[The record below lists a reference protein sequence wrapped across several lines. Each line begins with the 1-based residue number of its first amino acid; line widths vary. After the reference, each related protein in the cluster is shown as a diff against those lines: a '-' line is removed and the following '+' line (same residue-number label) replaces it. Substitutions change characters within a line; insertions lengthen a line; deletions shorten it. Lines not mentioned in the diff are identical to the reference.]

1 MKSLKYM
8 LLAAA
13 GLVATVGCTEITDYP
28 DGRMEFEQIFDNP
41 KLVGGFMNACYAD
54 MVSQIAHEYGSHSYL
69 AAATDE
75 AHDIDDATGGAMYKW
90 NMGAVTSGDTPWNVK
105 HSSQNYNYWESYAS
119 IRRCNIMVERVETA
133 KIYLDSD
140 RESYRGEARGLRAY
154 YYLTLLKNYG
164 AVPLVLDN
172 TDEAVTDWSTARR
185 ATYSQVARQIIKDC
199 LEVVGYDP
207 ADHEIKFGGDE
218 VIPANTSLT
227 YVSGAS
233 DAAARRMNKAMCC
246 AFMSEAALYAAS
258 PLNFV
263 ENELEWEPV
272 WGDKIDEN
280 GNPVINPVTGEP
292 EQVVVDNVL
301 VQGKGAI
308 TWDEAA
314 AICKYAL
321 DLCKNNGL
329 KLVDRKPEGDYAK
342 YSYNAYDYYFLSTI
356 DTRGTNDTESILY
369 TATRWNSWQY
379 NGLPTTDGQ
388 SRAGACPTQELV
400 DCYETIDGKMPIL
413 GYADADHLQ
422 PILNPE
428 ATSYDPADP
437 YANRDPRMKCTLY
450 YHGAR
455 MYPEANTK
463 DDRTIDISPEGA
475 HAVSSTSVRFTRT
488 GYYMRKFISPSSSRN
503 GNNDGWMRT
512 YRLAEL
518 YLNYAEAA
526 NEAVLASGGGTVP
539 SDARSAVNDVRRRVD
554 MPSLPRSIS
563 PEDFRTR
570 VRNERRVELAY
581 EGHRFYDVRRWKIL
595 DNTDRVVTGMRVN
608 ADGNFER
615 FVVQRRQAYTDKY
628 LRLAIPRDEVTRL
641 ITQTGVNF
649 QNPGW

>member
-41 KLVGGFMNACYAD
+41 KLVGGYMNACYSD
-54 MVSQIAHEYGSHSYL
+54 MVTSIAQEYGSHSYL

-75 AHDIDDATGGAMYKW
+75 AHDIDDATGGSMYKW
-90 NMGAVTSGDTPWNVK
+90 NMGAVTSDDRPWSIK
-105 HSSQNYNYWESYAS
+105 YPTWDFYAS
-119 IRRCNIMVERVETA
+119 IRRCNIMIDRVETA

-140 RESYRGEARGLRAY
+140 RESYRGEARGLRAF
-154 YYLTLLKNYG
+154 YYLCLLKNYG

-172 TDEAVTDWSTARR
+172 TDEAVTDWSTARK
-185 ATYSQVARQIIKDC
+185 ATFSEVARQIIKDC

-207 ADHEIKFGGDE
+207 ADHDIKFGGDE
-218 VIPANTSLT
+218 VIPANTTLT

-246 AFMSEAALYAAS
+246 VFMSEAALYAAS
-258 PLNFV
+258 PLNY
-263 ENELEWEPV
+263 EE
-272 WGDKIDEN
+272 G
-280 GNPVINPVTGEP
+280 G
-292 EQVVVDNVL
+292 
-301 VQGKGAI
+301 I
-308 TWDEAA
+308 TWAEAS

-329 KLVDRKPEGDYAK
+329 ALVTREPVGDYAK
-342 YSYNAYDYYFLSTI
+342 YSYNAYDYFFLSTI

-369 TATRWNSWQY
+369 TGSRWNTWQY

-400 DCYETIDGKMPIL
+400 DCYETIDGQMPIL

-422 PILNPE
+422 PILNPA

-455 MYPEANTK
+455 MFPEANN
-463 DDRTIDISPEGA
+463 DDRTIDISENGS
-475 HAVSSTSVRFTRT
+475 HAVSASSVRFTRT

-512 YRLAEL
+512 FRLAEL

-526 NEAVLASGGGTVP
+526 NEALLESGATSVP
-539 SDARSAVNDVRRRVD
+539 TDVRSAVNDVRRRVG
-554 MPSLPRSIS
+554 MPSLSRQITTD
-563 PEDFRTR
+563 EFRTR

-595 DNTDRVVTGMRVN
+595 DQTDRVVTGIRVN
-608 ADGNFER
+608 SDGNLER

-641 ITQTGVNF
+641 LGQTGVNF